1 MTSQRRESF
10 EMELELSRI
19 RSGDIMPATSRLKD
33 FQGAIAAYGKENLG
47 ELLYALAENATQ
59 LSGCEQ
65 VRIYLEDL
73 TRGALTCALAVGPLG
88 KELLETSFPIV
99 STDAVVSNVFV
110 SQSPQDFKLPRG
122 SKGSSDYDYA
132 VRFRF
137 RSSYVMPIVSMGKS
151 IGVLCIDQEQ
161 PGGLPGS
168 QIKLSLTKL
177 ANLVAAPLDQ
187 ARIYH
192 QQVRLAR
199 RLEEFKAREAA
210 GMMVRS
216 AVKLIEKVSL
226 AAVLVPTH
234 QDGGAGVLENLASYS
249 ADEQLKKKYDQ
260 LGVLDLRKGMSL
272 ISNYINDQ
280 GVITDE
286 HLLQPLF
293 IPDLTQHNLQK
304 RALTESMEL
313 RSLYLVPRFNPE
325 TRRIICLLN
334 YYSHDL
340 YQFSDF
346 EMGLLQTHA
355 EMVEKVIS
363 EVGGE
368 HLEIRVLSEISDLL
382 NERTESLQP
391 FLTRVLS
398 KATELIG
405 ADTGSIAV
413 VTERDGTRWLE
424 VEDES
429 GTIIGAKNK
438 EWLKKYI
445 PPLMIGGNEL
455 RREERSLTGYVAF
468 TKQPKITARVEAE
481 ILGDGFHRSMSALL
495 KSEIAVPVICDDDV
509 IAVVCLNSLQYDYF
523 REEHR
528 RILQIIGSLT
538 ARHISDLQR
547 IERLQ
552 GEVNRLTTDVAYK
565 DPHVS
570 SYRLGNIIGN
580 SRKSQEVV
588 DFINTV
594 SPPLFNRITFWSRNI
609 LQEATIGL
617 PSILVT
623 GQTGSGKEFFFN
635 NLYNK
640 LNELYRRDINPNGEL
655 PVKKTNIAAYSGDLT
670 YSELF
675 GHKKGAFTGAYTD
688 RRGILEETIGGI
700 VFLDEIGDADP
711 KTQVQLLRFLDNGGF
726 MRLGDNTERFSRVLL
741 VAATNKNLADEISAG
756 RFREDLY
763 HRLSELAIRLPSL
776 NERREDIPDLSVH
789 FLGKLYRTY
798 RAEGDTNEKPPY
810 LAKEAKEILTRHS
823 YMGNIREL
831 RSILLRALFFRRKS
845 IITGEAITQAIAGTG
860 RLEARTQPSTAQDLD
875 RRMADEIV
883 DKIVA
888 GGDFWA
894 DIYEPFSRN
903 DISRETVRQVIEK
916 ARAQAGK
923 TLPAV
928 ARYLNVFPDGMEKKE
943 EQRQLF
949 RFKNFL
955 YKTVRIG

>member
-1 MTSQRRESF
+1 MLF
-10 EMELELSRI
+10 
-19 RSGDIMPATSRLKD
+19 TSRFKE
-33 FQGAIAAYGKENLG
+33 FQTAIAAYGKENLG

-73 TRGALTCALAVGPLG
+73 TRGALTCVHATGPLG
-88 KELLETSFPIV
+88 KELVETTFPII
-99 STDAVVSNVFV
+99 SKETIVSNVFV
-110 SQSPQDFKLPRG
+110 SQLPHDFKLSG
-122 SKGSSDYDYA
+122 AGKNSLDHECA
-132 VRFRF
+132 VRFKF
-137 RSSYVMPIVSMGKS
+137 RSSYVMPVVSMGKS
-151 IGVLCIDQEQ
+151 IGVLCIDQDH
-161 PGGLPGS
+161 PGEVLGS
-168 QIKLSLTKL
+168 QAKMQL
-177 ANLVAAPLDQ
+177 AELAGIVAGHLDQ

-192 QQVRLAR
+192 QQVSLAR

-234 QDGGAGVLENLASYS
+234 QEGVAGTLENLASFS
-249 ADEQLKKKYDQ
+249 ADEHLKRKYDQ
-260 LGVLDLRKGMSL
+260 LGALDLRKGMSL

-286 HLLQPLF
+286 RLLKPLF
-293 IPDLTQHNLQK
+293 ISDLSQHNLQK

-313 RSLYLVPRFNPE
+313 RSLYVVPRFNPE

-413 VTERDGTRWLE
+413 VTERDGARWLV

-429 GTIIGAKNK
+429 GAIIGAKNK

-445 PPLMIGGNEL
+445 PPLMVGGSEL
-455 RREERSLTGYVAF
+455 SKEERSLTGYVAF
-468 TKQPKITARVEAE
+468 TKQPKITARVESE
-481 ILGDGFHRSMSALL
+481 LQGDGFHRSMSALL
-495 KSEIAVPVICDDDV
+495 KSEIAVPIICDDEV
-509 IAVVCLNSLQYDYF
+509 IAVICLNSLLYDYF

-552 GEVNRLTTDVAYK
+552 SEVNRLTTDVAYK

-594 SPPLFNRITFWSRNI
+594 SPPLFNRIVFWSRNI

-640 LNELYRRDINPNGEL
+640 LNELYRRDINPGGEL

-688 RRGILEETIGGI
+688 RRGILEENSGGI

-726 MRLGDNTERFSRVLL
+726 MRLGENAERYSRVLL
-741 VAATNKNLADEISAG
+741 VAATNKNLADEIAGG

-763 HRLSELAIRLPSL
+763 HRLSELSIRLPSL

-798 RAEGDTNEKPPY
+798 RADNDTGETPPY
-810 LAKEAKEILTRHS
+810 LAKEAKDILMRHN
-823 YMGNIREL
+823 YKGNIREL

-845 IITGEAITQAIAGTG
+845 VITGEAIREAIAGTVQEG
-860 RLEARTQPSTAQDLD
+860 STTTSGTHDLD
-875 RRMADEIV
+875 QRLAGEII
-883 DKIVA
+883 DRIAA
-888 GGDFWA
+888 GGDFWT
-894 DIYEPFSRN
+894 DMYEPFSRN
-903 DISRETVRQVIEK
+903 DISRETVRMVIEK
-916 ARAQAGK
+916 ARAKAGK
-923 TLPAV
+923 TMPAV
-928 ARYLNVFPDGMEKKE
+928 ARYLKVFADGAGKDG

-955 YKTVRIG
+955 YKTVKIG

>member
-1 MTSQRRESF
+1 MLF
-10 EMELELSRI
+10 
-19 RSGDIMPATSRLKD
+19 TSRFKE
-33 FQGAIAAYGKENLG
+33 FQTAIAAYGKENLG

-73 TRGALTCALAVGPLG
+73 TRGALTCVHATGPLG
-88 KELLETSFPIV
+88 KELVETTFPII
-99 STDAVVSNVFV
+99 SKETIVSNVFV
-110 SQSPQDFKLPRG
+110 SQLPHDFKLSG
-122 SKGSSDYDYA
+122 AGKNSLDHECA
-132 VRFRF
+132 VRFKF
-137 RSSYVMPIVSMGKS
+137 RSSYVMPVVSMGKS
-151 IGVLCIDQEQ
+151 IGVLCIDQDH
-161 PGGLPGS
+161 PGEVLGS
-168 QIKLSLTKL
+168 QAKMQL
-177 ANLVAAPLDQ
+177 AELAGIVAGHLDQ

-192 QQVRLAR
+192 QQVSLAR

-234 QDGGAGVLENLASYS
+234 QEGVAGTLENLASFS
-249 ADEQLKKKYDQ
+249 ADEHLKRKYDQ
-260 LGVLDLRKGMSL
+260 LGALDLRKGMSL

-286 HLLQPLF
+286 RLLKPLF
-293 IPDLTQHNLQK
+293 ISDLSQHNLQK

-313 RSLYLVPRFNPE
+313 RSLYVVPRFNPE

-413 VTERDGTRWLE
+413 VTERDGARWLV

-429 GTIIGAKNK
+429 GAIIGAKNK

-445 PPLMIGGNEL
+445 PPLMVGGSEL
-455 RREERSLTGYVAF
+455 SKEERSLTGYVAF
-468 TKQPKITARVEAE
+468 TKQPKITARVESE
-481 ILGDGFHRSMSALL
+481 LQGDGFHRSMSALL
-495 KSEIAVPVICDDDV
+495 KSEIAVPIICDDEV
-509 IAVVCLNSLQYDYF
+509 IAVICLNSLLYDYF

-552 GEVNRLTTDVAYK
+552 SEVNRLTTDVAYK

-594 SPPLFNRITFWSRNI
+594 SPPLFNRIVFWSRNI

-640 LNELYRRDINPNGEL
+640 LNELYRRDINPVGEL

-688 RRGILEETIGGI
+688 RRGILEENSGGI

-726 MRLGDNTERFSRVLL
+726 MRLGENAERYSRVLL
-741 VAATNKNLADEISAG
+741 VAATNKNLADEIAGG

-763 HRLSELAIRLPSL
+763 HRLSELSIRLPSL

-798 RAEGDTNEKPPY
+798 RADNDTGETPPY
-810 LAKEAKEILTRHS
+810 LAKEAKDILMRHN
-823 YMGNIREL
+823 YKGNIREL

-845 IITGEAITQAIAGTG
+845 VITGEAIREAIAGTVQEG
-860 RLEARTQPSTAQDLD
+860 STTTSGTHDLD
-875 RRMADEIV
+875 QRLAGEII
-883 DKIVA
+883 DRIAA
-888 GGDFWA
+888 GGDFWT
-894 DIYEPFSRN
+894 DMYEPFSRN
-903 DISRETVRQVIEK
+903 DISRETVRMVIEK
-916 ARAQAGK
+916 ARAKAGK
-923 TLPAV
+923 TMPAV
-928 ARYLNVFPDGMEKKE
+928 ARYLKVFADGAGKDG

-955 YKTVRIG
+955 YKTVKIG

>member
-1 MTSQRRESF
+1 MA
-10 EMELELSRI
+10 I
-19 RSGDIMPATSRLKD
+19 PSGFNE
-33 FQGAIAAYGKENLG
+33 FQTAIASYGKENLG
-47 ELLYALAENATQ
+47 ELLYALAENAVE
-59 LSGCEQ
+59 LSKSEQ
-65 VRIYLEDL
+65 IRVYLEDL
-73 TRGALTCALAVGPLG
+73 TSGTLTCVHATGVHS
-88 KELLETSFPIV
+88 KDIIETTFPIV
-99 STDAVVSNVFV
+99 SKESMTSSVFV
-110 SQSPQDFKLPRG
+110 SQLPVDFKLADAG
-122 SKGSSDYDYA
+122 KSSPDHEYA
-132 VRFRF
+132 LRFRF
-137 RSSYVMPIVSMGKS
+137 RSSYIIPIVSLGKS
-151 IGVLCIDQEQ
+151 IGVLCIDQDH
-161 PGGLPGS
+161 PGDVLDNHAKVQLS
-168 QIKLSLTKL
+168 KLIGI
-177 ANLVAAPLDQ
+177 VADALDQ

-199 RLEEFKAREAA
+199 RLEELKAREAA

-226 AAVLVPTH
+226 AAVLVPNHHEGFT
-234 QDGGAGVLENLASYS
+234 GVLENLACYS
-249 ADEQLKKKYDQ
+249 ADEQLKKTYDL
-260 LGVLDLRKGMSL
+260 LGALDLRKGMSL

-280 GVITDE
+280 CIITDDR
-286 HLLQPLF
+286 LLKPLF
-293 IPDLTQHNLQK
+293 IADLTQHNLQK

-313 RSLYLVPRFNPE
+313 RSLYVVPRFNPE

-368 HLEIRVLSEISDLL
+368 HLEIRVLSEITDLL

-413 VTERDGTRWLE
+413 VTDRNGVKWLV
-424 VEDES
+424 VEDEN

-445 PPLMIGGNEL
+445 PPLMVGGNDL
-455 RREERSLTGYVAF
+455 PKEERSLTGYVAF
-468 TKQPKITARVEAE
+468 SKQPKITARVEIE
-481 ILGDGFHRSMSALL
+481 QQGDGFHRSMSPLL
-495 KSEIAVPVICDDDV
+495 KSEIAVPIICDGEV
-509 IAVVCLNSLQYDYF
+509 IAVICLNSLEYDYF

-552 GEVNRLTTDVAYK
+552 GEVNRLTSDVAYK

-580 SRKSQEVV
+580 SPKTQEVV

-594 SPPLFNRITFWSRNI
+594 SPPLFNRIIFWARNI

-635 NLYNK
+635 NLYNT
-640 LNELYRRDINPNGEL
+640 LNELYRRDINPKGEL
-655 PVKKTNIAAYSGDLT
+655 PVKKTNIAAYSGELT

-688 RRGILEETIGGI
+688 RRGILEENIGGI

-726 MRLGDNTERFSRVLL
+726 MRLGENTERYSRVLL
-741 VAATNKNLADEISAG
+741 VAATNKNLADEIAAG

-763 HRLSELAIRLPSL
+763 HRLSELSIRLPSL

-798 RAEGDTNEKPPY
+798 RAENDSGETPPY
-810 LAKEAKEILTRHS
+810 LAKEAKEILMRHS
-823 YMGNIREL
+823 YKGNIREL

-845 IITGEAITQAIAGTG
+845 LITGEAISEAIAGTV
-860 RLEARTQPSTAQDLD
+860 RLEERTPSSATHDLD
-875 RRMADEIV
+875 DRLAGEIME
-883 DKIVA
+883 KIAA

-894 DIYEPFSRN
+894 DVYEPFSRN
-903 DISRETVRQVIEK
+903 DISRETVKLIIEK
-916 ARAQAGK
+916 ARVKAGK
-923 TLPAV
+923 TMPAV
-928 ARYLNVFPDGMEKKE
+928 ARYLKALADGLKTGE

-955 YKTVRIG
+955 YKTIKLV

>member
-1 MTSQRRESF
+1 MPIP
-10 EMELELSRI
+10 SRF
-19 RSGDIMPATSRLKD
+19 KE
-33 FQGAIAAYGKENLG
+33 FQTAIASYGKENLG
-47 ELLYALAENATQ
+47 ELLYALAENATE
-59 LSGCEQ
+59 LSKSEQ
-65 VRIYLEDL
+65 IRVYLEDL
-73 TRGALTCALAVGPLG
+73 TRGTLTCVHATGVHS
-88 KELLETSFPIV
+88 KDIIETTFPIV
-99 STDAVVSNVFV
+99 SKESITSGVFV
-110 SQSPQDFKLPRG
+110 SQFPVDFKLPDAA
-122 SKGSSDYDYA
+122 KSSPDHEYA
-132 VRFRF
+132 LRFRF
-137 RSSYVMPIVSMGKS
+137 RASYIIPIVTLGKS
-151 IGVLCIDQEQ
+151 IGVLCIDQDH
-161 PGGLPGS
+161 PGEVLNS
-168 QIKLSLTKL
+168 HAKTQL
-177 ANLVAAPLDQ
+177 AELVGIVADALDQ

-192 QQVRLAR
+192 QQVSLAR
-199 RLEEFKAREAA
+199 RLEELKAREAA

-234 QDGGAGVLENLASYS
+234 QEGAGVLENLASFS
-249 ADEQLKKKYDQ
+249 ADENLKKTYDL
-260 LGVLDLRKGMSL
+260 LGALDLRKGMSL

-280 GVITDE
+280 CVITDE
-286 HLLQPLF
+286 RLLKPLF
-293 IPDLTQHNLQK
+293 IADLTKHNLQK

-313 RSLYLVPRFNPE
+313 RSLYVVPRYDPE

-413 VTERDGTRWLE
+413 VTERNGVKWLV
-424 VEDES
+424 VEDEN
-429 GTIIGAKNK
+429 GAIIGAKNK

-445 PPLMIGGNEL
+445 PPLVVGGSNL
-455 RREERSLTGYVAF
+455 PKEERSLTGYVAF
-468 TKQPKITARVEAE
+468 SKRPKITARVEAE
-481 ILGDGFHRSMSALL
+481 QQGDGFHRSMSPLL
-495 KSEIAVPVICDDDV
+495 KSEIAVPIICDDDV
-509 IAVVCLNSLQYDYF
+509 IAVICLNSLQYDYF

-547 IERLQ
+547 IDRLQ

-594 SPPLFNRITFWSRNI
+594 SPPLFNRIVYWSRNI

-635 NLYNK
+635 NLYNT
-640 LNELYRRDINPNGEL
+640 LNELYRRDINPKGEL

-688 RRGILEETIGGI
+688 RRGILEENIGGI

-726 MRLGDNTERFSRVLL
+726 MRLGENTERYSRVLL
-741 VAATNKNLADEISAG
+741 VAATNKNLSDEIAAG

-763 HRLSELAIRLPSL
+763 HRLSELSIRLPSL

-798 RAEGDTNEKPPY
+798 RAENDTGETPPY
-810 LAKEAKEILTRHS
+810 LAKEAKEILMRHS
-823 YMGNIREL
+823 YKGNIREL

-845 IITGEAITQAIAGTG
+845 LITGDAISEAIAGTG
-860 RLEARTQPSTAQDLD
+860 RLEERTPPTVTRDLD
-875 RRMADEIV
+875 QRLATDIIDRIM
-883 DKIVA
+883 A
-888 GGDFWA
+888 GGGFWA
-894 DIYEPFSRN
+894 DVYEPFSRN
-903 DISRETVRQVIEK
+903 DISRETVRLVIEK
-916 ARAQAGK
+916 TRATAGK
-923 TLPAV
+923 TMPAV
-928 ARYLNVFPDGMEKKE
+928 ARYLKALSEGVEKEE

-955 YKTVRIG
+955 YKTVKLA

>member
-1 MTSQRRESF
+1 MATNIRID
-10 EMELELSRI
+10 ELRVKIS
-19 RSGDIMPATSRLKD
+19 
-33 FQGAIAAYGKENLG
+33 AYGKENQG
-47 ELLYALAENATQ
+47 ELLYALAEGAQ
-59 LSGCEQ
+59 LISGCEQ

-73 TRGALTCALAVGPLG
+73 TRGALTCAHATGRRIEEIREASFAIG
-88 KELLETSFPIV
+88 STET
-99 STDAVVSNVFV
+99 VVSSVFMNQYPV
-110 SQSPQDFKLPRG
+110 DFRIASPQTTSIDMEM
-122 SKGSSDYDYA
+122 A
-132 VRFRF
+132 TRFGIRK
-137 RSSYVMPIVSMGKS
+137 SYVMPIVSLGKS
-151 IGVLCIDQEQ
+151 IGVLCLDQTMPEES
-161 PGGLPGS
+161 LATRCKS
-168 QIKLSLTKL
+168 QL
-177 ANLVAAPLDQ
+177 AEFTGCMAGQLDQ

-192 QQVRLAR
+192 QQVQLAR
-199 RLEEFKAREAA
+199 RLEEFKSREAA

-226 AAVLVPTH
+226 ASVLVPT
-234 QDGGAGVLENLASYS
+234 QQNDAIGALEILASYS
-249 ADEQLKKKYDQ
+249 SDENLEKMYYQQGDI
-260 LGVLDLRKGMSL
+260 DLRKGKSL
-272 ISNYINDQ
+272 ISHYISDQ
-280 GVITDE
+280 AIITDE
-286 HLLQPLF
+286 RLLKPLF
-293 IPDLTQHNLQK
+293 ISDLTQHNLQK

-313 RSLYLVPRFNPE
+313 RSLYVVPRFNPE
-325 TRRIICLLN
+325 NRRIICLVN

-340 YQFSDF
+340 YRFSDF

-355 EMVEKVIS
+355 EMVERVIS

-368 HLEIRVLSEISDLL
+368 HLEIRVLSEITDLL
-382 NERTESLQP
+382 NERTENLQP
-391 FLTRVLS
+391 FLTKVLS

-413 VTERDGTRWLE
+413 VSERDGMKWLV
-424 VEDES
+424 VEDEA
-429 GTIIGAKNK
+429 GNIIGAKNK

-445 PPLMIGGNEL
+445 PPFPVGGGEL
-455 RREERSLTGYVAF
+455 APEDRSLTGYVAY
-468 TKQPKITARVEAE
+468 TKQPKIIARVELE
-481 ILGDGFHRSMSALL
+481 QGSGGFHRSMSDLL
-495 KSEIAVPVICDDDV
+495 KSEIAVPIICDDEV
-509 IAVVCLNSLQYDYF
+509 IAVICLNSLRYEF
-523 REEHR
+523 FSEEHR

-580 SRKSQEVV
+580 SPKSQEVV

-594 SPPLFNRITFWSRNI
+594 SPPLFNRIIYWARNI

-640 LNELYRRDINPNGEL
+640 LNELYRRDLNPNGEL
-655 PVKKTNIAAYSGDLT
+655 PVKKSNIAAYAGDLT

-726 MRLGDNTERFSRVLL
+726 VRLGENADRYSRVLL
-741 VAATNKNLADEISAG
+741 VAATNKNLHDEIAAG

-763 HRLSELAIRLPSL
+763 HRLSELSIRLPSL
-776 NERREDIPDLSVH
+776 NERREDIPDLAVH

-798 RAEGDTNEKPPY
+798 RGDNEPLEKPPI
-810 LAKEAKEILTRHS
+810 LAKEAKEILMRHN
-823 YMGNIREL
+823 YKGNIREL
-831 RSILLRALFFRRKS
+831 RSILLRALFFRNKHVIS
-845 IITGEAITQAIAGTG
+845 GEAISQAIAGTG
-860 RLEARTQPSTAQDLD
+860 CLEAGPPAAASRNLD
-875 RRMADEIV
+875 ERVAGEIM
-883 DKIVA
+883 DRIET
-888 GGDFWA
+888 GGDFWS
-894 DIYEPFSRN
+894 DVYEPFSRN
-903 DISRETVRQVIEK
+903 DISRETVRLVIER
-916 ARAQAGK
+916 ARGKAGK
-923 TLPAV
+923 TIPAV
-928 ARYLNVFPDGMEKKE
+928 ARYLKALENGLGRDE

-949 RFKNFL
+949 RFKNFI
-955 YKTVRIG
+955 YKTVKIV

>member
-1 MTSQRRESF
+1 
-10 EMELELSRI
+10 
-19 RSGDIMPATSRLKD
+19 MPITTRLKE
-33 FQGAIAAYGKENLG
+33 FQSAIAAYGKENLG
-47 ELLYALAENATQ
+47 ELLYELTENALQ
-59 LSGCEQ
+59 LSECGQ
-65 VRIYLEDL
+65 IRIYLEDL
-73 TRGALTCALAVGPLG
+73 TRGALTCAHASGPLG
-88 KELLETSFPIV
+88 KELFETTFPIF
-99 STDAVVSNVFV
+99 SQEAVVSSVFV
-110 SQSPQDFKLPRG
+110 SQLPRDFKLSG
-122 SKGSSDYDYA
+122 SGKTSPDSEFALRFHFRISS
-132 VRFRF
+132 
-137 RSSYVMPIVSMGKS
+137 VMPIVSKGKS
-151 IGVLCIDQEQ
+151 IGVLCLDQDNPAEIVSSHAKKQLMELID
-161 PGGLPGS
+161 
-168 QIKLSLTKL
+168 
-177 ANLVAAPLDQ
+177 LVADPLDQ

-199 RLEEFKAREAA
+199 RLEEYKAREAA

-226 AAVLVPTH
+226 AAVLVPIPL
-234 QDGGAGVLENLASYS
+234 DGVSSALENLASYS
-249 ADEQLKKKYDQ
+249 SDEQLKKKYDQ
-260 LGVLDLRKGMSL
+260 LGALDLRKGMSL
-272 ISNYINDQ
+272 ISNYISDQ
-280 GVITDE
+280 GVIIDE
-286 HLLQPLF
+286 RLTKPLF
-293 IPDLTQHNLQK
+293 FADLTQHTLQK

-313 RSLYLVPRFNPE
+313 RSLYVVPRFNPE

-340 YQFSDF
+340 YQFSTF

-398 KATELIG
+398 MATELIG

-413 VTERDGTRWLE
+413 VTEREGTKWLV
-424 VEDES
+424 VEDEN
-429 GTIIGAKNK
+429 GAIIGAKNK

-445 PPLMIGGNEL
+445 PPLMIGGAEL
-455 RREERSLTGYVAF
+455 PREERSLTGYVAF
-468 TKQPKITARVEAE
+468 TKVPKITARVEAE
-481 ILGDGFHRSMSALL
+481 LLGGGFHRSMSPLL
-495 KSEIAVPVICDDDV
+495 KSEIAVPIICEDEV
-509 IAVVCLNSLQYDYF
+509 IAVICLNSLQYDYF

-538 ARHISDLQR
+538 ARHISDFQR

-580 SRKSQEVV
+580 SLKSQEVV
-588 DFINTV
+588 DFITTV
-594 SPPLFNRITFWSRNI
+594 SPPLFNRIIFWSRNI

-635 NLYNK
+635 NLYNR
-640 LNELYRRDINPNGEL
+640 LNELYRRDISSSGEL

-675 GHKKGAFTGAYTD
+675 GHKKGAFTGAYSD

-726 MRLGDNTERFSRVLL
+726 MRLGDNTERYSRVLL
-741 VAATNKNLADEISAG
+741 VAATNKNLADEIAAG

-763 HRLSELAIRLPSL
+763 HRLSELSIRLPSL

-798 RAEGDTNEKPPY
+798 RADHDSGESTPY
-810 LAKEAKEILTRHS
+810 LAKEAKEILMRHS
-823 YMGNIREL
+823 YKGNIREL
-831 RSILLRALFFRRKS
+831 RSILLRALFFRQKNL
-845 IITGEAITQAIAGTG
+845 ITGEAISEAIARTV
-860 RLEARTQPSTAQDLD
+860 RLESTISPTVIHDLD
-875 RRMADEIV
+875 ARLAGEIIE
-883 DKIVA
+883 KITA
-888 GGDFWA
+888 GGDFWT
-894 DIYEPFSRN
+894 DVYEPFSHN
-903 DISRETVRQVIEK
+903 DLSRETVRLVIEK
-916 ARAQAGK
+916 ARGAAGK
-923 TLPAV
+923 TMPAV
-928 ARYLNVFPDGMEKKE
+928 ARYLNAVAGGVAKDE

-955 YKTVRIG
+955 YKTIR

>member
-1 MTSQRRESF
+1 
-10 EMELELSRI
+10 
-19 RSGDIMPATSRLKD
+19 MPVTSRFKG
-33 FQGAIAAYGKENLG
+33 FQAAIATYGKENLG
-47 ELLYALAENATQ
+47 ELLYALAENSKQ

-73 TRGALTCALAVGPLG
+73 TRGALTCVHASGPLA
-88 KELLETSFPIV
+88 KELFETTFPIV
-99 STDAVVSNVFV
+99 SNEAAVSRVFV
-110 SQSPQDFKLPRG
+110 SQLPLDFKLSNAG
-122 SKGSSDYDYA
+122 KGSSDYDCA
-132 VRFRF
+132 VRFKF
-137 RSSYVMPIVSMGKS
+137 RSSYVMPVVSLGKS
-151 IGVLCIDQEQ
+151 IGVLCIDQDH
-161 PGGLPGS
+161 PGDV
-168 QIKLSLTKL
+168 INNHAKLQL
-177 ANLVAAPLDQ
+177 AELSGIVAELLDQ

-192 QQVRLAR
+192 QQVSLAR

-226 AAVLVPTH
+226 AAVLVPSNLE
-234 QDGGAGVLENLASYS
+234 GVSGALENLASFS
-249 ADEQLKKKYDQ
+249 TDDNLKKKYDQ
-260 LGVLDLRKGMSL
+260 LGALDLRKGMSL

-280 GVITDE
+280 GFIIDDR
-286 HLLQPLF
+286 LLKPLF

-313 RSLYLVPRFNPE
+313 RSLYVVPRFNPE

-334 YYSHDL
+334 YYSQDL

-413 VTERDGTRWLE
+413 VTERDGAKWLV
-424 VEDES
+424 VEDEN
-429 GTIIGAKNK
+429 GVITGAKNK

-445 PPLMIGGNEL
+445 PPLKVGGSEL
-455 RREERSLTGYVAF
+455 PMEERSLTGYVAF

-481 ILGDGFHRSMSALL
+481 LQGSGFHRSMSALL
-495 KSEIAVPVICDDDV
+495 KSEIAVPIICDDEV
-509 IAVVCLNSLQYDYF
+509 IAVVCLNSLQYGYF

-580 SRKSQEVV
+580 SLKSQEVV

-594 SPPLFNRITFWSRNI
+594 SPPLFNRVIFWSRNI

-640 LNELYRRDINPNGEL
+640 LNELYRRTINPSGEL

-675 GHKKGAFTGAYTD
+675 GHKKGAFTGAYSD

-726 MRLGDNTERFSRVLL
+726 MRLGDNTERYSRVLV
-741 VAATNKNLADEISAG
+741 VAATNKNLADEIAGG

-763 HRLSELAIRLPSL
+763 HRLSELSIRLPSL

-798 RAEGDTNEKPPY
+798 RAEGDTGETPPY
-810 LAKEAKEILTRHS
+810 LAKEAKDILTRHS
-823 YMGNIREL
+823 YKGNIREL

-845 IITGEAITQAIAGTG
+845 VITGEAISEAIAGTG
-860 RLEARTQPSTAQDLD
+860 RLEGLTPSLASQDLD
-875 RRMADEIV
+875 ERLAADILDGIE
-883 DKIVA
+883 A
-888 GGDFWA
+888 GGDFWS

-903 DISRETVRQVIEK
+903 DISRETVRLIIAK
-916 ARAQAGK
+916 ARIKAGK
-923 TLPAV
+923 TMPNV
-928 ARYLNVFPDGMEKKE
+928 ARHLKATTGLSADDDKLKLYK
-943 EQRQLF
+943 
-949 RFKNFL
+949 FKNFL
-955 YKTVRIG
+955 YKTIKI

>member
-1 MTSQRRESF
+1 VPISNHIN
-10 EMELELSRI
+10 ELRH
-19 RSGDIMPATSRLKD
+19 K
-33 FQGAIAAYGKENLG
+33 IAAYGKENQG
-47 ELLYALAENATQ
+47 ELLYTLAEGARL

-65 VRIYLEDL
+65 LRIYLEDL
-73 TRGALTCALAVGPLG
+73 TRGALTCVYATGPNAAEIREAG
-88 KELLETSFPIV
+88 FAIGSTET
-99 STDAVVSNVFV
+99 VVSSVYM
-110 SQSPQDFKLPRG
+110 SQYPVDFKVASVP
-122 SKGSSDYDYA
+122 KSSPDTVFA
-132 VRFRF
+132 NRFGF
-137 RSSYVMPIVSMGKS
+137 RSSYVMPVVSLGKS
-151 IGVLCIDQEQ
+151 IGVLCIDQDH
-161 PGGLPGS
+161 PGEV
-168 QIKLSLTKL
+168 LTAKAKFQLTDL
-177 ANLVAAPLDQ
+177 AGFVAVHLDQ

-192 QQVRLAR
+192 QQVQLAR
-199 RLEEFKAREAA
+199 SLEEFKAREAA

-226 AAVLVPTH
+226 ASVLVPAQLDDTS
-234 QDGGAGVLENLASYS
+234 GTMEILASYS
-249 ADEQLKKKYDQ
+249 GDDRLKQLYDQ
-260 LGVLDLRKGMSL
+260 QGTIDLRKGKSL
-272 ISNYINDQ
+272 ISNYISDQ
-280 GVITDE
+280 AIITDE
-286 HLLQPLF
+286 RLMKPLF
-293 IPDLTQHNLQK
+293 IADLTQHNLQK

-313 RSLYLVPRFNPE
+313 RSLYLVPRFDKEN
-325 TRRIICLLN
+325 RRIICLVN
-334 YYSHDL
+334 YYSRDL
-340 YQFSDF
+340 YRFSDF

-355 EMVEKVIS
+355 EMVERVIS

-368 HLEIRVLSEISDLL
+368 HLEIRVLSEITDLL
-382 NERTESLQP
+382 NERSENLQP
-391 FLTRVLS
+391 FLTKVLS

-413 VTERDGTRWLE
+413 VTERDGDLWVV

-438 EWLKKYI
+438 EWLKKHI
-445 PPLMIGGNEL
+445 PPFPVGGKEL
-455 RREERSLTGYVAF
+455 TPEERSLTGYVAF
-468 TKQPKITARVEAE
+468 SKQPRIIARVENE
-481 ILGDGFHRSMSALL
+481 RESGGFHRSMSDLI
-495 KSEIAVPVICDDDV
+495 KSEIAVPVICDDEV
-509 IAVVCLNSLQYDYF
+509 IAVICLNSLQHDFF

-552 GEVNRLTTDVAYK
+552 GEVNRLNTDVAYK

-570 SYRLGNIIGN
+570 SYLLGNIIGN
-580 SRKSQEVV
+580 SPKSQEVV

-594 SPPLFNRITFWSRNI
+594 SPPLFNRIIYWARAI

-640 LNELYRRDINPNGEL
+640 LNELYRQNVNPNGEL
-655 PVKKTNIAAYSGDLT
+655 PLKKCNIAAYSGDLT

-726 MRLGDNTERFSRVLL
+726 VRLGENTERYSRVLL
-741 VAATNKNLADEISAG
+741 VAATNKNLHEEISAG

-763 HRLSELAIRLPSL
+763 HRLTELSIRLPSL

-789 FLGKLYRTY
+789 FLGKLYLTY
-798 RAEGDTNEKPPY
+798 RGDKEPNEKPP
-810 LAKEAKEILTRHS
+810 LLTKDAKDILMHHS
-823 YMGNIREL
+823 YKGNIREL
-831 RSILLRALFFRRKS
+831 RSILLRALFFRSKNV
-845 IITGEAITQAIAGTG
+845 ITGEAISRAITGTG
-860 RLEARTQPSTAQDLD
+860 CLEARPSLPMARDLD
-875 RRMADEIV
+875 ERLAGEIL
-883 DKIVA
+883 DKIVL
-888 GGDFWA
+888 GGDFWE
-894 DIYEPFSRN
+894 DVYEPFSRN
-903 DISRETVRQVIEK
+903 DISRETVRMVIDK
-916 ARAQAGK
+916 ARARAGK

-928 ARYLNVFPDGMEKKE
+928 ARYLKALDVGQPPENEK
-943 EQRQLF
+943 RQLF

-955 YKTVRIG
+955 YKTVKIG

>member
-1 MTSQRRESF
+1 
-10 EMELELSRI
+10 
-19 RSGDIMPATSRLKD
+19 MPPTSRSKE
-33 FQGAIAAYGKENLG
+33 FQTAISAYGKENLG
-47 ELLYALAENATQ
+47 ELLYSLDENTKQ

-65 VRIYLEDL
+65 IRIYLEDL
-73 TRGALTCALAVGPLG
+73 TRGALTCAHATGPLD
-88 KELLETSFPIV
+88 KELVETSFPII
-99 STDAVVSNVFV
+99 SNEAVVSSVFV
-110 SQSPQDFKLPRG
+110 SQLPADFKLSETG
-122 SKGSSDYDYA
+122 KSSSDHDFA
-132 VRFRF
+132 VRFKF
-137 RSSYVMPIVSMGKS
+137 RSSYIMPVVSQGKS
-151 IGVLCIDQEQ
+151 IGVLCIDQDH
-161 PGGLPGS
+161 PGEV
-168 QIKLSLTKL
+168 LSNKAKMQLTEL
-177 ANLVAAPLDQ
+177 AAIVADPLDQ

-234 QDGGAGVLENLASYS
+234 QNGVSGALENLASFS
-249 ADEQLKKKYDQ
+249 SDENLKKKYDQ
-260 LGVLDLRKGMSL
+260 LGALDLRKGMSL

-280 GVITDE
+280 GLITDE
-286 HLLQPLF
+286 RLLKPLF
-293 IPDLTQHNLQK
+293 IADLTQHNLQK

-313 RSLYLVPRFNPE
+313 RSLYVVPRFNPE

-413 VTERDGTRWLE
+413 VAERDGTKWLV
-424 VEDES
+424 VEDEN
-429 GTIIGAKNK
+429 GVIIGAKNK

-445 PPLMIGGNEL
+445 PPLAVGGEEL
-455 RREERSLTGYVAF
+455 PKEERSLTGYVAF

-481 ILGDGFHRSMSALL
+481 QQGSGFHRSMSVLL
-495 KSEIAVPVICDDDV
+495 KSEIAVPIICDDEV
-509 IAVVCLNSLQYDYF
+509 IAVICLNSLQYDYF
-523 REEHR
+523 CEEHR

-580 SRKSQEVV
+580 SPKSQEIV

-594 SPPLFNRITFWSRNI
+594 SPPLFNRIVFWSRNI

-640 LNELYRRDINPNGEL
+640 LNELYRRDINPSGEL

-726 MRLGDNTERFSRVLL
+726 MRLGENTERYSRVLL
-741 VAATNKNLADEISAG
+741 VAATNKNLADEIAAG

-763 HRLSELAIRLPSL
+763 HRLSELSIRLPSL

-798 RAEGDTNEKPPY
+798 RSENDTDGKPPY
-810 LAKEAKEILTRHS
+810 LDKEAKEILMRHS
-823 YMGNIREL
+823 YKGNIREL
-831 RSILLRALFFRRKS
+831 RSILLRALFFRQKS
-845 IITGEAITQAIAGTG
+845 VITGEAIREAIAGTG
-860 RLEARTQPSTAQDLD
+860 RLEERTPVSVTSDLD
-875 RRMADEIV
+875 QQLAGEI
-883 DKIVA
+883 INRIAA
-888 GGDFWA
+888 GGDFWT

-903 DISRETVRQVIEK
+903 DISRETVRLVIEK
-916 ARAQAGK
+916 ARTTAGK
-923 TLPAV
+923 TMPAV
-928 ARYLNVFPDGMEKKE
+928 ARHLKALTDGAEKDE

-955 YKTVRIG
+955 YKTVKI

>member
-1 MTSQRRESF
+1 MPITSHFKE
-10 EMELELSRI
+10 
-19 RSGDIMPATSRLKD
+19 
-33 FQGAIAAYGKENLG
+33 FQTAIAAYGKENLG
-47 ELLYALAENATQ
+47 ELLYALAETSSELA
-59 LSGCEQ
+59 GCEQ
-65 VRIYLEDL
+65 IRIYLEDL
-73 TRGALTCALAVGPLG
+73 TRGTLTCVHAAGPLG
-88 KELLETSFPIV
+88 KELVETTFPIV
-99 STDAVVSNVFV
+99 SKEAIVSSVFV
-110 SQSPQDFKLPRG
+110 SQLPFDFKLSGTGKNSP
-122 SKGSSDYDYA
+122 DHEYA
-132 VRFRF
+132 ARFRI
-137 RSSYVMPIVSMGKS
+137 RSSYIMPVVSLGKS
-151 IGVLCIDQEQ
+151 IGVLCIDRDH
-161 PGGLPGS
+161 PGEVLGS
-168 QIKLSLTKL
+168 HAKMQL
-177 ANLVAAPLDQ
+177 AELAGIVAAPLDQ

-234 QDGGAGVLENLASYS
+234 QDGDSGVLENLASFS
-249 ADEQLKKKYDQ
+249 VDENLKRKYDQ
-260 LGVLDLRKGMSL
+260 LGALDLRMGMSL

-280 GVITDE
+280 GLITDDR
-286 HLLQPLF
+286 LLKPLF
-293 IPDLTQHNLQK
+293 IPDLTQHNLQN
-304 RALTESMEL
+304 RALIESLEL
-313 RSLYLVPRFNPE
+313 RSLYVVPRFNPE
-325 TRRIICLLN
+325 SRRIICLLN

-413 VTERDGTRWLE
+413 VTERDGMKWLV
-424 VEDES
+424 VEDEN

-445 PPLMIGGNEL
+445 PPLIVGGSEL
-455 RREERSLTGYVAF
+455 PKEERSLTGYVAF
-468 TKQPKITARVEAE
+468 TKLSKITARVEAE
-481 ILGDGFHRSMSALL
+481 LQGGGYHRSMSALL
-495 KSEIAVPVICDDDV
+495 KSEIAVPIICDDEV
-509 IAVVCLNSLQYDYF
+509 IAVICLNSLQYDYF
-523 REEHR
+523 REEHC

-580 SRKSQEVV
+580 SPKSQEVV

-594 SPPLFNRITFWSRNI
+594 SPPLFNRIVFWSRNI

-640 LNELYRRDINPNGEL
+640 LNELYRRDISHTGEL

-688 RRGILEETIGGI
+688 RRGILEETFGGI

-726 MRLGDNTERFSRVLL
+726 MRLGENTERYSRVLL
-741 VAATNKNLADEISAG
+741 VAATNKNLADEIAAG

-763 HRLSELAIRLPSL
+763 HRLSELSIHLPSL

-798 RAEGDTNEKPPY
+798 RGENDTEEKLPY
-810 LAKEAKEILTRHS
+810 LTKEAKDILMQHS
-823 YMGNIREL
+823 YKGNIREL
-831 RSILLRALFFRRKS
+831 RSILLRALFFRQKDV
-845 IITGEAITQAIAGTG
+845 ITGEAISEAIAGTV
-860 RLEARTQPSTAQDLD
+860 RPEARMPPSVTHDLD
-875 RRMADEIV
+875 ERLAGDIV
-883 DKIVA
+883 DRIAA
-888 GGDFWA
+888 GGDFWS
-894 DIYEPFSRN
+894 DVYEPFSRN
-903 DISRETVRQVIEK
+903 DISRETVRLVIEK
-916 ARAQAGK
+916 ARTKAGK

-928 ARYLNVFPDGMEKKE
+928 ARYLKALADGVNKDD

-955 YKTVRIG
+955 YKTVKI

>member
-1 MTSQRRESF
+1 MSVTSKSKE
-10 EMELELSRI
+10 
-19 RSGDIMPATSRLKD
+19 
-33 FQGAIAAYGKENLG
+33 FQAAIAAYGKENLG
-47 ELLYALAENATQ
+47 ELLYSLAENAKQ
-59 LSGCEQ
+59 LSGCGQ

-73 TRGALTCALAVGPLG
+73 TRGALTCPHATGPFA
-88 KELLETSFPIV
+88 KELLETTFPIV
-99 STDAVVSNVFV
+99 SKEAVVSSVFV
-110 SQSPQDFKLPRG
+110 NQLPINFKLSG
-122 SKGSSDYDYA
+122 AGKNSADHECA
-132 VRFRF
+132 VRFGF
-137 RSSYVMPIVSMGKS
+137 RSSYVMPVVSLGKS
-151 IGVLCIDQEQ
+151 IGVLCIDQDHQ
-161 PGGLPGS
+161 VDA
-168 QIKLSLTKL
+168 LSSHKKMQL
-177 ANLVAAPLDQ
+177 AELADVVAASLDQ

-210 GMMVRS
+210 AMMVRS
-216 AVKLIEKVSL
+216 AVKLIGKVSL

-234 QDGGAGVLENLASYS
+234 QDGVAGVLENLASYS
-249 ADEQLKKKYDQ
+249 ADETLKKKYDQ
-260 LGVLDLRKGMSL
+260 LGTLDLRKGMSL

-286 HLLQPLF
+286 LLLRPLF

-368 HLEIRVLSEISDLL
+368 HLEIRVLAEISDLL

-413 VTERDGTRWLE
+413 VAERDGTKWLV
-424 VEDES
+424 VEDEN
-429 GTIIGAKNK
+429 GAIIGAKNK

-445 PPLMIGGNEL
+445 PPLVVGGSEL
-455 RREERSLTGYVAF
+455 PKGERSLTGYVAF

-481 ILGDGFHRSMSALL
+481 MDGNGFHRSMSALL
-495 KSEIAVPVICDDDV
+495 KSEIAVPIICDDEV
-509 IAVVCLNSLQYDYF
+509 IAVICLNSLQYDYF

-552 GEVNRLTTDVAYK
+552 SEVNRLTTDVAYK

-594 SPPLFNRITFWSRNI
+594 SPPLFNRIVFWSRNI

-675 GHKKGAFTGAYTD
+675 GHKKGAYTGAYSD

-726 MRLGDNTERFSRVLL
+726 MRLGDNTERYSRVMV
-741 VAATNKNLADEISAG
+741 VAATNKNLADEIGAG

-763 HRLSELAIRLPSL
+763 HRLSELSIRLPSL

-798 RAEGDTNEKPPY
+798 RAEGATNEKPPY
-810 LAKEAKEILTRHS
+810 LAKEAKEILMHHS
-823 YMGNIREL
+823 YKGNIREL
-831 RSILLRALFFRRKS
+831 RSILLRALFFR
-845 IITGEAITQAIAGTG
+845 Q
-860 RLEARTQPSTAQDLD
+860 
-875 RRMADEIV
+875 
-883 DKIVA
+883 KI
-888 GGDFWA
+888 
-894 DIYEPFSRN
+894 S
-903 DISRETVRQVIEK
+903 
-916 ARAQAGK
+916 
-923 TLPAV
+923 
-928 ARYLNVFPDGMEKKE
+928 
-943 EQRQLF
+943 
-949 RFKNFL
+949 
-955 YKTVRIG
+955 

>member
-1 MTSQRRESF
+1 MLMTSRIKSF
-10 EMELELSRI
+10 QE
-19 RSGDIMPATSRLKD
+19 
-33 FQGAIAAYGKENLG
+33 AIAAYGKENLG
-47 ELLYALAENATQ
+47 ELLYALSEHTRQSTA
-59 LSGCEQ
+59 CEQ
-65 VRIYLEDL
+65 LRIYLEDL
-73 TRGALTCALAVGPLG
+73 TRGTLTCVHATGPVDKFLI
-88 KELLETSFPIV
+88 ETTFPIV
-99 STDAVVSNVFV
+99 SHESVVSKVFV
-110 SQSPQDFKLPRG
+110 SQIPLSFKLAG
-122 SKGSSDYDYA
+122 TATSSPDYEFA
-132 VRFRF
+132 VKFKF
-137 RSSYVMPIVSMGKS
+137 RSSYIMPIVSHGKS
-151 IGVLCIDQEQ
+151 IGILCVDQDH
-161 PGGLPGS
+161 PGEALKD
-168 QIKLSLTKL
+168 QAKLLLKELTD
-177 ANLVAAPLDQ
+177 LVAAPLDQ

-199 RLEEFKAREAA
+199 KLEEFKAREAA
-210 GMMVRS
+210 AMMVQS

-226 AAVLVPTH
+226 AAVLVPT
-234 QDGGAGVLENLASYS
+234 QQEGSPGVLENLASFS
-249 ADEQLKKKYDQ
+249 ADEQLKETYDR
-260 LGVLDLRKGMSL
+260 LGALDLRKGMSL

-280 GVITDE
+280 GVIRDE
-286 HLLQPLF
+286 RLLKPLF
-293 IPDLTQHNLQK
+293 IPNLAQHNLQK

-313 RSLYLVPRFNPE
+313 RSLYVVPRFDPE
-325 TRRIICLLN
+325 THRIICLLT
-334 YYSHDL
+334 YYSRDL
-340 YQFSDF
+340 YQFSEF

-413 VTERDGTRWLE
+413 VAERDGKKWLV
-424 VEDES
+424 VEDKN
-429 GTIIGAKNK
+429 GVIVGAKNK

-445 PPLMIGGNEL
+445 PPLAIGGTEL
-455 RREERSLTGYVAF
+455 PKEERSLTGYVAF
-468 TKQPKITARVEAE
+468 TKRPRINARVEAE
-481 ILGDGFHRSMSALL
+481 LLGDGFHRSMSSLL
-495 KSEIAVPVICDDDV
+495 KSEIAVPVVCDNEV
-509 IAVVCLNSLQYDYF
+509 IAVICLNSLTYDFF

-547 IERLQ
+547 IDRLQ

-580 SRKSQEVV
+580 SLKSQEIV
-588 DFINTV
+588 DFITTV
-594 SPPLFNRITFWSRNI
+594 SPPLFNRIVYWSRNI

-640 LNELYRRDINPNGEL
+640 LNELYRRDINPGGEL

-688 RRGILEETIGGI
+688 RRGILEENIGGI

-726 MRLGDNTERFSRVLL
+726 MRLGENIERYSRVLL
-741 VAATNKNLADEISAG
+741 VAATNKNLADEIAAG

-763 HRLSELAIRLPSL
+763 HRLSELSIRLPSL

-798 RAEGDTNEKPPY
+798 RAEHDTGETPPY
-810 LAKEAKEILTRHS
+810 LTKEAKEILMHHS
-823 YMGNIREL
+823 YKGNIREL
-831 RSILLRALFFRRKS
+831 RSILLRALFFRRKNS
-845 IITGEAITQAIAGTG
+845 IGGEAIREAIAGTG
-860 RLEARTQPSTAQDLD
+860 RLEAPIRTPAVVSDHDQQLAGK
-875 RRMADEIV
+875 IV
-883 DKIVA
+883 DRIRS
-888 GGDFWA
+888 GGNFWS

-903 DISRETVRQVIEK
+903 DISRETVRQAIQK
-916 ARAQAGK
+916 ARIAAGK
-923 TLPAV
+923 TMPAV
-928 ARYLNVFPDGMEKKE
+928 ARYLHVISDGAEKDE

-955 YKTVRIG
+955 YKTVKL

>member
-1 MTSQRRESF
+1 MPTIP
-10 EMELELSRI
+10 RI
-19 RSGDIMPATSRLKD
+19 KE
-33 FQGAIAAYGKENLG
+33 FQAAIAAYGKENLG
-47 ELLYALAENATQ
+47 ELLYALAENAAQ

-65 VRIYLEDL
+65 IRIYLEDL
-73 TRGALTCALAVGPLG
+73 TRGALICAHATGPLG
-88 KELLETSFPIV
+88 KELAETSFPIISEETIV
-99 STDAVVSNVFV
+99 SRVFV
-110 SQSPQDFKLPRG
+110 SQQTVDFKI
-122 SKGSSDYDYA
+122 SEAAKNSSDYDYA
-132 VRFRF
+132 TRFKF
-137 RSSYVMPIVSMGKS
+137 RSSYFMPIVSRGKS
-151 IGVLCIDQEQ
+151 IGVLCVDQDHPGEVIDTPAKIQ
-161 PGGLPGS
+161 LA
-168 QIKLSLTKL
+168 KL
-177 ANLVAAPLDQ
+177 ADIVADPLDQ

-192 QQVRLAR
+192 QQVSLAR
-199 RLEEFKAREAA
+199 HLESFKAREAA
-210 GMMVRS
+210 EMMVRS

-226 AAVLVPTH
+226 AAVLISPPP
-234 QDGGAGVLENLASYS
+234 DGDSRALENLASYS
-249 ADEQLKKKYDQ
+249 ADENLKKTYDQ
-260 LGVLDLRKGMSL
+260 LGALDLRKGMSL

-280 GVITDE
+280 GVITDDR
-286 HLLQPLF
+286 LLQSLF
-293 IPDLTQHNLQK
+293 IADLTQHNLQK

-313 RSLYLVPRFNPE
+313 RSLYVVPRYNPD

-340 YQFSDF
+340 YQFNDF

-368 HLEIRVLSEISDLL
+368 HLEIRVLSEISELL

-413 VTERDGTRWLE
+413 VTVRDDEKWLV

-445 PPLMIGGNEL
+445 PPLLVGGANL
-455 RREERSLTGYVAF
+455 RKEDRSLTGYVAF
-468 TKQPKITARVEAE
+468 TKQPKITGRVESE
-481 ILGDGFHRSMSALL
+481 LQGDGFHRSMSSLL
-495 KSEIAVPVICDDDV
+495 KSEIAVPIICDDEV
-509 IAVVCLNSLQYDYF
+509 IAVICLNSLRHDYF
-523 REEHR
+523 CEEHR
-528 RILQIIGSLT
+528 RLLQIIGSLT

-547 IERLQ
+547 IDRLQ

-580 SRKSQEVV
+580 SPKSQEII

-594 SPPLFNRITFWSRNI
+594 SPPLFNRIVFWSRNI

-640 LNELYRRDINPNGEL
+640 LNGLYRRDINPTGEL
-655 PVKKTNIAAYSGDLT
+655 PVKKTNIAAYSGELT

-688 RRGILEETIGGI
+688 RRGILEENIGGI

-726 MRLGDNTERFSRVLL
+726 MRLGENIERYSRVLL
-741 VAATNKNLADEISAG
+741 VAATNKNLAEEIAAG

-763 HRLSELAIRLPSL
+763 HRLSELSIRLPSL

-798 RAEGDTNEKPPY
+798 RAENDSGETPPY
-810 LAKEAKEILTRHS
+810 LTKEAKEILMRHS
-823 YMGNIREL
+823 YKGNIREL
-831 RSILLRALFFRRKS
+831 RSILLRALFFRRKN
-845 IITGEAITQAIAGTG
+845 IITGEAISEAIAGTVRLEERTPLLAITDLDG
-860 RLEARTQPSTAQDLD
+860 RL
-875 RRMADEIV
+875 ADDILGR
-883 DKIVA
+883 ILS
-888 GGDFWA
+888 GGDFWN

-903 DISRETVRQVIEK
+903 DISRETVKLIIEK
-916 ARAQAGK
+916 SRVVAGK
-923 TLPAV
+923 TMPAV
-928 ARYLNVFPDGMEKKE
+928 ARYLKACSDGAGKEE

>member
-1 MTSQRRESF
+1 
-10 EMELELSRI
+10 
-19 RSGDIMPATSRLKD
+19 MPAKLRFKE
-33 FQGAIAAYGKENLG
+33 FQSTIASYGKENLG
-47 ELLYALAENATQ
+47 EMLYALAENTRQ

-65 VRIYLEDL
+65 IRIYLEDL
-73 TRGALTCALAVGPLG
+73 TRGALTCVHATGPLG
-88 KELLETSFPIV
+88 KELVETTFPIV
-99 STDAVVSNVFV
+99 SDAAVISTVFV
-110 SQSPQDFKLPRG
+110 SQTPLDFKLSAVDKNSP
-122 SKGSSDYDYA
+122 DHELA

-137 RSSYVMPIVSMGKS
+137 RSSYIMPVVTSGKS
-151 IGVLCIDQEQ
+151 IGVLCIDQDH
-161 PGGLPGS
+161 PGEV
-168 QIKLSLTKL
+168 LSSHAKMLLAELTVI
-177 ANLVAAPLDQ
+177 VAAPLDQ

-192 QQVRLAR
+192 QQVQLAR
-199 RLEEFKAREAA
+199 RLEEYKAREAA

-234 QDGGAGVLENLASYS
+234 QEGVSGALKNLASYS
-249 ADEQLKKKYDQ
+249 ADENLKNKYDQ
-260 LGVLDLRKGMSL
+260 LGALDLRKGMSL

-280 GVITDE
+280 GLITDE
-286 HLLQPLF
+286 RLLKPLF
-293 IPDLTQHNLQK
+293 IHDLTQHNLQK
-304 RALTESMEL
+304 RELTESMDL
-313 RSLYLVPRFNPE
+313 RSLYVVPRFNPE

-334 YYSHDL
+334 YYSHDR

-368 HLEIRVLSEISDLL
+368 HFEIRVLSEISDLL
-382 NERTESLQP
+382 NERTETLQP

-413 VTERDGTRWLE
+413 VTERDSTKWLV
-424 VEDES
+424 VEDEN

-445 PPLMIGGNEL
+445 PPLQVGGTQL
-455 RREERSLTGYVAF
+455 PREERSLTGYVAF
-468 TKQPKITARVEAE
+468 TKQPKINARVEAE
-481 ILGDGFHRSMSALL
+481 LQGSGFHRSMSPLL
-495 KSEIAVPVICDDDV
+495 KSEIAVPIICDDEV
-509 IAVVCLNSLQYDYF
+509 IAVICLNSLQYDYF

-552 GEVNRLTTDVAYK
+552 GEVNRLNTDVAYK

-594 SPPLFNRITFWSRNI
+594 SPPLFNRIVYWSRNI

-617 PSILVT
+617 PSILIT

-640 LNELYRRDINPNGEL
+640 LNELYRRNINPSGEL

-675 GHKKGAFTGAYTD
+675 GHKKGAFTGAYSD

-726 MRLGDNTERFSRVLL
+726 MRLGDNTERYSRVLL
-741 VAATNKNLADEISAG
+741 VAATNKNLADEIAAG

-763 HRLSELAIRLPSL
+763 HRLSELSIHLPSL

-798 RAEGDTNEKPPY
+798 RAEGDSGETPPY
-810 LAKEAKEILTRHS
+810 LAKEAKEILMRHV
-823 YMGNIREL
+823 YKGNIREL

-845 IITGEAITQAIAGTG
+845 VITGEAVKEAIAGTV
-860 RLEARTQPSTAQDLD
+860 RLEAPVQTSAAHDLD
-875 RRMADEIV
+875 QRLAGEII
-883 DKIVA
+883 DKIAA
-888 GGDFWA
+888 GGDFWS

-903 DISRETVRQVIEK
+903 DISRETVRLVIEK
-916 ARAQAGK
+916 ARAKAGK
-923 TLPAV
+923 TMPAV
-928 ARYLNVFPDGMEKKE
+928 AHYLKAIADGVEKEE

-955 YKTVRIG
+955 YKTVKV